1 MTGQIQCP
9 RCKPGKVKQ
18 ILFCPAGIEHR
29 LAWGTIDTQHF
40 VVYCDQR
47 GCWGE
52 RPYSYDELPKE
63 IQQVIPHSWGV
74 DKKGTETSTDN

>member
-18 ILFCPAGIEHR
+18 ILFSPAGIEHKR
-29 LAWGTIDTQHF
+29 AWETIDTQHF

-47 GCWGE
+47 GCWSE
-52 RPYSYDELPKE
+52 PYSYHELPKE
-63 IQQVIPHSWGV
+63 IQRRLPRSWEI
-74 DKKGTETSTDN
+74 DKTEPKSTTDN